1 MEVGQ
6 IMLQNKRWF
15 QTFTFLIM
23 FFLLI
28 WLISVTDFIFSPLF
42 QYVGAV
48 AFPFIA
54 AGILYYLTKPIMHFL
69 ERFKVKRT
77 IAIIIIFLLLILI
90 GFIIIMYIA
99 PIAQRQFMNLVN
111 NIPKMVSWAQ
121 DLITYW
127 QSNQTAIP
135 KEVNDAINHFTD
147 NLQTYIENV
156 FNYLFDFIGG
166 LINFITSL
174 VLVPF
179 FLFFML
185 KDGEKFLPFITSI
198 FEKKKANN
206 IHSLLGKVDHTLAS
220 FIQGQ
225 LIVSFILGVLLFL
238 GYLAIG
244 LNYSLTLGLFAMVMN
259 VVPFIGP
266 FIAVIPALIVGA
278 FQDPMMVIWVAIIT
292 LIAQQVES
300 NLISPNVMGRALKM
314 HPLTIITV
322 ILAAGSIA
330 GFLGILFAVPFYSV
344 VKTIIVH
351 FYETYRESKDN
362 EEDALI

>member
-1 MEVGQ
+1 
-6 IMLQNKRWF
+6 MLQNKRWF
-15 QTFTFLIM
+15 QILTFLIM
-23 FFLLI
+23 FFLLV
-28 WLISVTDFIFSPLF
+28 WLISVTDFIFKPAF

-54 AGILYYLTKPIMHFL
+54 AGILYYLTRPIMHLL
-69 ERFKVKRT
+69 ERVKVKRT
-77 IAIIIIFLLLILI
+77 IAIIIVFLLLLFV

-99 PIAQRQFMNLVN
+99 PIAQKQFMNLIN
-111 NIPKMVSWAQ
+111 NIPKMVLWAQ
-121 DLITYW
+121 ELITYW
-127 QSNQTAIP
+127 QANQTAIP
-135 KEVNDAINHFTD
+135 QEINDAITHVTD

-156 FNYLFDFIGG
+156 LNYIFGFIGS

-185 KDGEKFLPFITSI
+185 KDGEKFLPFITRI

-206 IHSLLGKVDHTLAS
+206 IRSLLSKIDHTLAS

-225 LIVSFILGVLLFL
+225 LIVSFILGVLLFV

-266 FIAVIPALIVGA
+266 FIAVVPALIVGA
-278 FQDPMMVIWVAIIT
+278 FQDPMMIIWVCIIT

-300 NLISPNVMGRALKM
+300 NLISPNVMGRALHM

-322 ILAAGSIA
+322 ILAAGAIA
-330 GFLGILFAVPFYSV
+330 GFIGILFAVPFYSV
-344 VKTIIVH
+344 IKTIIVH
-351 FYETYRESKDN
+351 FYETYRKSKKN

>member
-1 MEVGQ
+1 
-6 IMLQNKRWF
+6 MLQNKRWF

-28 WLISVTDFIFSPLF
+28 WLISVTDFIFIPLF

-77 IAIIIIFLLLILI
+77 MAIIIIFLLLILI
-90 GFIIIMYIA
+90 GFFIIMYIA

-111 NIPKMVSWAQ
+111 NIPKMVKWAQ
-121 DLITYW
+121 ELITYW

-147 NLQTYIENV
+147 NLQNYIENV

-185 KDGEKFLPFITSI
+185 KDGEKFLPFITHI

-206 IHSLLGKVDHTLAS
+206 IRSLLGKVDHTLAS

-238 GYLAIG
+238 GYVAIG

-344 VKTIIVH
+344 VKTIMVH
-351 FYETYRESKDN
+351 FYETYRESKEN
-362 EEDALI
+362 KEDALI

>member
-1 MEVGQ
+1 
-6 IMLQNKRWF
+6 
-15 QTFTFLIM
+15 
-23 FFLLI
+23 
-28 WLISVTDFIFSPLF
+28 
-42 QYVGAV
+42 
-48 AFPFIA
+48 
-54 AGILYYLTKPIMHFL
+54 
-69 ERFKVKRT
+69 
-77 IAIIIIFLLLILI
+77 IFLLLILI
-90 GFIIIMYIA
+90 DLYIKMYSA
-99 PIAQRQFMNLVN
+99 PIAQRQFINLVN
-111 NIPKMVSWAQ
+111 NIPKMIKWAQ
-121 DLITYW
+121 ELITYW

-198 FEKKKANN
+198 FEMKKGNN
-206 IHSLLGKVDHTLAS
+206 IHSLLVKVDHTLAS

-344 VKTIIVH
+344 VKTIMVH
-351 FYETYRESKDN
+351 FYETYRESKEN
-362 EEDALI
+362 KEDALI

>member
-1 MEVGQ
+1 
-6 IMLQNKRWF
+6 MLQSKRWF
-15 QTFTFLIM
+15 RVLTFLIM

-28 WLISVTDFIFSPLF
+28 WLISVTDFIFYPF
-42 QYVGAV
+42 FKYVGAV
-48 AFPFIA
+48 AFPLIG
-54 AGILYYLTKPIMHFL
+54 AGILFYLTKPIMTLL
-69 ERFKVKRT
+69 ERFKVNRT
-77 IAIIIIFLLLILI
+77 VAIMLIFLLLIII
-90 GFIIIMYIA
+90 GFIVVMYIA
-99 PIAQRQFMNLVN
+99 PIAQHQFINLMN

-121 DLITYW
+121 DIIAYW
-127 QSNQTAIP
+127 QSNQTVIP
-135 KEVNDAINHFTD
+135 REINDAITHFTD
-147 NLQTYIENV
+147 NLQTYIENAL
-156 FNYLFDFIGG
+156 NYIFDFIGG
-166 LINFITSL
+166 LISFITSL

-185 KDGEKFLPFITSI
+185 KDGDKLVPFITHI

-206 IHSLLGKVDHTLAS
+206 IRNLLHKVDFTLAS

-225 LIVSFILGVLLFL
+225 LIVSFILGILLFV

-266 FIAVIPALIVGA
+266 FIAVTPALIVGA
-278 FQDPMMVIWVAIIT
+278 FQDPMMIIWVSIIT
-292 LIAQQVES
+292 LIGQQIES
-300 NLISPNVMGRALKM
+300 NLISPNVMGRALKI

-344 VKTIIVH
+344 LKTIIVH
-351 FYETYRESKDN
+351 FYETYRDSKDTD
-362 EEDALI
+362 EDALF